1 MNLTHSGENHLPER
15 PKVYCIPGFGVDE
28 SIFENME
35 VDADLRFLNWITPV
49 KNESIAEY
57 ARRMAEKIEEEQ
69 PVILGVSFGGM
80 IAIEIDKFLPAK
92 QLFIISSIKCR
103 KELPFHLKCI
113 GNLRLDKIF
122 PVKKIQQ
129 SDKVYEIANKRL
141 GAVTPQEKA
150 FANAYRRNANIGYVN
165 WSFDKILNWKNKE
178 YPPHIIHIHG
188 DADRIFP
195 IKTVNPT
202 HVIRSGTHMMI
213 VNRAKE
219 ISVIINEGLKK
230 GNGVS

>member
-1 MNLTHSGENHLPER
+1 MNVISREENHWVQR
-15 PKVYCIPGFGVDE
+15 HKVYCIPGFGVDE
-28 SIFENME
+28 RIFANLE
-35 VDADLRFLNWITPV
+35 VDADLQFLNWIKPCQ
-49 KNESIAEY
+49 KEGIEDY
-57 ARRMAEKIEEEQ
+57 ARRMAENIKEER

-92 QLFIISSIKCR
+92 QVIIISGVKCR

-129 SDKVYEIANKRL
+129 SSKVYEIANKRL

-150 FANAYRRNANIGYVN
+150 FANAYRRNADIGYVK

-178 YPPHIIHIHG
+178 YPPGIIHIHG

-195 IKTVNPT
+195 IKTINPT
-202 HVIRSGTHMMI
+202 HIIKSGTHMMI
-213 VNRAKE
+213 MNRAKE
-219 ISVIINEGLKK
+219 ISAIINDGLK
-230 GNGVS
+230 NVH